1 MTQTD
6 MPIKQNGAIAKA
18 FDIGQRLFSLFIA
31 TALPA
36 ITTGAVI
43 GVSVAKSAIMAG
55 AMAVIGVVQK
65 LAAASVDGELTAAE
79 IREAFSNGKS
89 ATPTKKK

>member
-1 MTQTD
+1 MTQE
-6 MPIKQNGAIAKA
+6 MVMKQNATLAKA
-18 FDIGQRLFSLFIA
+18 FDIGQRLFSLFLA

-65 LAAASVDGELTAAE
+65 LAAASVDGNLSSEE
-79 IREAFSNGKS
+79 IKDAFSGNG
-89 ATPTKKK
+89 TRKKK